1 MNRRILVTGSSRGIG
16 KAIALQLAQAGF
28 DVTVHARSRV
38 EEAQAV
44 AEQIQGLGRNSHVL
58 MFDVTEREVV
68 RQMLEQDV
76 ETHGAFYG
84 VVLNAGLT
92 HDAAFP
98 ALSDHEWDDVISTS
112 LDGFYNVLKPL
123 IMPMIHLRKGG
134 RIVTL
139 SSVSGVMG
147 NRGQVNYSAAKAG
160 LIGATK
166 ALSLE
171 LAKRKITVNC
181 VAPGLIETEM
191 VTEEVKQHAL
201 KMIPLQCMGNVDEVA
216 SVVKFL
222 CSDDASYITRQVISV
237 NGGLI

>member
-1 MNRRILVTGSSRGIG
+1 MQRRILVTGSSRGIG

-28 DVTVHARSRV
+28 DVTIHARSR
-38 EEAQAV
+38 EAEAQQV
-44 AEQIQGLGRNSHVL
+44 VEQIQQLGRNSHYVL
-58 MFDVTEREVV
+58 SDVNARESVKAL
-68 RQMLEQDV
+68 LEQEV
-76 ETHGAFYG
+76 EQHGAFYG

-92 HDAAFP
+92 HDGAFP
-98 ALSDHEWDDVISTS
+98 ALTDNDWDEVISTS

-139 SSVSGVMG
+139 SSVSGIMG

-166 ALSLE
+166 ALALE

-191 VTEEVKQHAL
+191 VTDEVKDHAL
-201 KMIPLQCMGNVDEVA
+201 KMIPMQRMGQVDEVA